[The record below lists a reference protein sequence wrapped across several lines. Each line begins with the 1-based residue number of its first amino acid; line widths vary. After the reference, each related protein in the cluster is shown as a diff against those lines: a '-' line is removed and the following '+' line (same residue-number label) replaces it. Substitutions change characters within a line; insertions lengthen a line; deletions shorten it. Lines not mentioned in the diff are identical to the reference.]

1 VNAETCAEFTVV
13 SEISRPTSFSSYQ
26 QVMQLYK
33 QSNWLIVYLL
43 LLHSGY
49 VIMSK
54 LVILA
59 SCLVLFSVST
69 AFAQNFVR
77 SSQKTSSV
85 VIQTDSNSGR
95 STQRT
100 SSVIVQTDNNDDFA
114 HDSSVVVPTDSD
126 DDDDDDE
133 SSEDFSVIVPT
144 HRSSDMNRIRTFT
157 SQHSS
162 FGDSFGYQKSS
173 LQLSAANL
181 NQPHILSINTSDAQ
195 MSGEITVNGKVVKQ
209 INNDKNVKVDLSRY
223 LSVGE
228 HKVEVSARYNPP
240 SSSVSVQL
248 SGPGTNV
255 AQQNSGNG
263 ALNYTMDVS
272 VR

>member
-1 VNAETCAEFTVV
+1 
-13 SEISRPTSFSSYQ
+13 
-26 QVMQLYK
+26 
-33 QSNWLIVYLL
+33 VYLL
-43 LLHSGY
+43 LLQSGS

-59 SCLVLFSVST
+59 SCLVLLSVST

-85 VIQTDSNSGR
+85 IIQTDSNSGH
-95 STQRT
+95 SSQRT
-100 SSVIVQTDNNDDFA
+100 SSVIVQTDNDDKNF
-114 HDSSVVVPTDSD
+114 HDSSVIVPTDSYD
-126 DDDDDDE
+126 DDDEE
-133 SSEDFSVIVPT
+133 SSEDFSVVVPT
-144 HRSSDMNRIRTFT
+144 HRSSDMNRSTTFT
-157 SQHSS
+157 SQQSS

-181 NQPHILSINTSDAQ
+181 SQPHILSINTSNAQ
-195 MSGEITVNGKVVKQ
+195 MTGEITVNGKVVKQ
-209 INNDKNVKVDLSRY
+209 INNDKNVKLNLSPY

-240 SSSVSVQL
+240 SSSVSVEL

-263 ALNYTMDVS
+263 ALNYTMDVN

>member
-1 VNAETCAEFTVV
+1 
-13 SEISRPTSFSSYQ
+13 
-26 QVMQLYK
+26 M
-33 QSNWLIVYLL
+33 
-43 LLHSGY
+43 
-49 VIMSK
+49 
-54 LVILA
+54 ILA
-59 SCLVLFSVST
+59 SCLVLLSVST

-85 VIQTDSNSGR
+85 IIQTDSNSGH
-95 STQRT
+95 SSQRT
-100 SSVIVQTDNNDDFA
+100 SSVIVQTDNRDENA
-114 HDSSVVVPTDSD
+114 RDSSVVVPTDSY
-126 DDDDDDE
+126 DDDDE
-133 SSEDFSVIVPT
+133 SSEDFSVVVPT
-144 HRSSDMNRIRTFT
+144 HRSSDMNRSTTFT
-157 SQHSS
+157 SQQSS

-181 NQPHILSINTSDAQ
+181 SQPHILSINTSDAQ
-195 MSGEITVNGKVVKQ
+195 MTGEITVNGKVVKQ
-209 INNDKNVKVDLSRY
+209 INNDKNVKLNLSPY

-240 SSSVSVQL
+240 SSSVSVEL